1 MHYVL
6 HKYLQII
13 IIIEFLVK
21 RRSDF
26 YLMMSTV
33 SEMIYC
39 IPNVCLQLESLNN
52 IFSSSADMVKSY
64 TERRVIFGTQER
76 IEYTCVPLIQVSRPI
91 PLYLI

>member
-6 HKYLQII
+6 RKYLQVIK
-13 IIIEFLVK
+13 IIEFFVK
-21 RRSDF
+21 WRSNF